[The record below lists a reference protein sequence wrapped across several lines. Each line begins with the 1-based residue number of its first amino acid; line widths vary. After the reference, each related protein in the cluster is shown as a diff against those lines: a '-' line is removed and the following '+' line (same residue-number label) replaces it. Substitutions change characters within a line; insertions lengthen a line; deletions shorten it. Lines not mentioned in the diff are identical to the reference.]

1 MITEVNFM
9 NITDELLRFEGK
21 ALVYFSSAAFP
32 LCRVQDGEFREYSEK
47 SGDVKCINII
57 SDKSPDLSM
66 LYGIMSAPTLV
77 LFENG
82 KEIRRTS
89 EVLKANEIEE
99 FVKK

>member
-1 MITEVNFM
+1 MITEVNFS
-9 NITDELLRFEGK
+9 NITDELLHYEGK

-32 LCRVQDGEFREYSEK
+32 LCRIEDEEFKIFAEKGEI
-47 SGDVKCINII
+47 KCINII

-82 KEIRRTS
+82 KEI
-89 EVLKANEIEE
+89 KI
-99 FVKK
+99 